1 MRIFFKM
8 KSKLAVFAVIT
19 AFLCIFL
26 SSASRAVDTQE
37 IGRVRDKGVLD
48 SQDFQIIDNFVAEAV
63 QEMVETRDFTSIS
76 KLRTTILTYSSSSSE
91 SAAAQYSDQ
100 FAKSANKY
108 IPSAFEQASGMDTQ
122 ERQFRAKLN
131 LSMLVD
137 GLEDI
142 QLLDSAMS
150 RLNDANAVLRYWAV
164 HCVTN
169 PGITAKLNSSE
180 VGKVKASEIIKA
192 LSNGL
197 EGLGPEAL
205 GLIADFAGNIE
216 VRGGTALLVK
226 AADVRI
232 SQYADWSV
240 EKELLD
246 IKILKL
252 LADKLRDGDLA
263 AGQRFAQLYS
273 YALQRYVKGSDILS
287 ANQKR
292 QLASILVEIEM
303 SSISKL
309 MDMPQSTIK
318 KAIEEEEHTFL
329 LREHDRLFGSETSAG
344 ELPSK
349 FNFHYGGNP
358 DEGERTAPV
367 VLPEP
372 PAGKKGE

>member
-1 MRIFFKM
+1 M

-26 SSASRAVDTQE
+26 SSASRAVDTQK

-76 KLRTTILTYSSSSSE
+76 KLRTTILTYSSSNSE

-108 IPSAFEQASGMDTQ
+108 IPSAFEQASGLNIQ
-122 ERQFRAKLN
+122 EHQFKAKLN
-131 LSMLVD
+131 LLMLVD

-164 HCVTN
+164 HCVAN

-180 VGKVKASEIIKA
+180 PGKVKAREIIKA
-192 LSNGL
+192 LSKQL
-197 EGLGPEAL
+197 ENASPEAV
-205 GLIADFAGNIE
+205 GLIADFAANID
-216 VRGGTALLVK
+216 VRAGADLLVK
-226 AADVRI
+226 TADVRI
-232 SQYADWSV
+232 SKYADWSV

-246 IKILKL
+246 VKILKL
-252 LADKLRDGDLA
+252 LADKLQEGNLE
-263 AGQRFAQLYS
+263 AGQCFAQLYS
-273 YALQRYVKGSDILS
+273 YVLQRYVKGSDVLRE
-287 ANQKR
+287 NQKS
-292 QLASILVEIEM
+292 QLVSILVEIEM
-303 SSISKL
+303 SSVSKL
-309 MDMPQSTIK
+309 LDIPQSTIK
-318 KAIEEEEHTFL
+318 KVIEQKEYTLL
-329 LREHDRLFGSETSAG
+329 LREHDRLLGSATSAG

-349 FNFHYGGNP
+349 FNFNYGGNP

-372 PAGKKGE
+372 PVKKKGE

>member
-1 MRIFFKM
+1 M

-48 SQDFQIIDNFVAEAV
+48 SQDFQIIDNFVAEAAE
-63 QEMVETRDFTSIS
+63 EMVETRDFTSIS
-76 KLRTTILTYSSSSSE
+76 KLRTTILTYSSSNSE

-108 IPSAFEQASGMDTQ
+108 IPSAFERASGLNTQ
-122 ERQFRAKLN
+122 EHQFKAKLN
-131 LSMLVD
+131 LLMLVD

-169 PGITAKLNSSE
+169 RGITSKLNSSE
-180 VGKVKASEIIKA
+180 PGKVKASEIIKA

-197 EGLGPEAL
+197 EGFSSEAL
-205 GLIADFAGNIE
+205 GLIVDFAANID
-216 VRGGTALLVK
+216 VRGGADLLIK
-226 AADVRI
+226 TADVRI
-232 SQYADWSV
+232 SKYADWSV
-240 EKELLD
+240 ENELLD

-252 LADKLRDGDLA
+252 LADKLREGDSA
-263 AGQRFAQLYS
+263 SGQRFAQLYS
-273 YALQRYVKGSDILS
+273 YVLQRYVKGSAFLS
-287 ANQKR
+287 ENQIS
-292 QLASILVEIEM
+292 QLVSILVEIEV
-303 SSISKL
+303 SSVSKL
-309 MDMPQSTIK
+309 LDIPQSTIK
-318 KAIEEEEHTFL
+318 KAIEQDGNAL
-329 LREHDRLFGSETSAG
+329 LVREHDRLLGSATSAG

-349 FNFHYGGNP
+349 FNFNYGDGENSN
-358 DEGERTAPV
+358 EGERTAPIE
-367 VLPEP
+367 LPEP
-372 PAGKKGE
+372 PAKKKGE